1 MSKVTGTI
9 REIHH
14 MDELAARDTWLN
26 RIHPLV
32 KLIVTIFYIAVTVSM
47 SRYRIDSILL
57 MAVYP
62 VVLFIMGDISFSDS
76 IRRMRFILPLVCMV
90 GIFNPFFDQQPLTDI
105 GEFAVTAGMVSMLT
119 LMLKGILCVLASY
132 LLIAS
137 TSIEN
142 ICYALR
148 LLHVPAMLVT
158 QVMLTYRYISLLLA
172 EAERIM
178 DAYAL
183 RAPGQKGIH
192 KKAWGSLAG
201 GLLLRS
207 MDRATAV
214 YESMVLRGY
223 SGEFYYGKKKEL
235 KKQDVG
241 YLAIWMI
248 VFFVIKILM
257 R

>member
-1 MSKVTGTI
+1 MSKITGTI
-9 REIHH
+9 TEINR
-14 MDELAARDTWLN
+14 MDEMAARNTWLN
-26 RIHPLV
+26 DIHPLA
-32 KLIVTIFYIAVTVSM
+32 KLTVTIFYIAVTVSF
-47 SRYRIDSILL
+47 SRYRIEGVLL

-62 VVLFIMGDISFSDS
+62 AVLFVMGDISFFDS
-76 IRRMRFILPLVCMV
+76 IRRMKFILPLVCMV
-90 GIFNPFFDQQPLTDI
+90 GIFNPFFDRQPVVYI
-105 GEFAVTAGMVSMLT
+105 REFAVTTGMISMVT

-137 TSIEN
+137 TGIEG

-172 EAERIM
+172 EAGRIM

-207 MDRATAV
+207 MDRASSV

-223 SGEFYYGKKKEL
+223 SGEFYYGKKRNLKE
-235 KKQDVG
+235 QDLG
-241 YLAIWMI
+241 YLSVWTII
-248 VFFVIKILM
+248 FVVIKILI

>member
-9 REIHH
+9 TEINR
-14 MDELAARDTWLN
+14 MDELAARNTWLN
-26 RIHPLV
+26 RIHPLA
-32 KLIVTIFYIAVTVSM
+32 KLIVTILYIAITVSM
-47 SRYRIDSILL
+47 PRYRIEGVLL

-62 VVLFIMGDISFSDS
+62 TVLFIMGDISFYDS
-76 IRRMRFILPLVCMV
+76 IRRMKLILPLVCMA
-90 GIFNPFFDQQPLTDI
+90 GIFNPFFDRQPVVYIRGFT
-105 GEFAVTAGMVSMLT
+105 VTTGMISMVT
-119 LMLKGILCVLASY
+119 LILKGILCVLASY

-137 TSIEN
+137 TSIES

-158 QVMLTYRYISLLLA
+158 QVMLTYRYISLLLT
-172 EAERIM
+172 ETGRIM

-207 MDRATAV
+207 MDRASAV

-223 SGEFYYGKKKEL
+223 SGEFYYVKKKNL

-241 YLAIWMI
+241 YLAIWI
-248 VFFVIKILM
+248 TVFLVIKN
-257 R
+257 